1 MGRGGGGAVTT
12 SSPPPAMLATA
23 LALALALAAVQAQG
37 RRLTPPLSQGLQLG
51 RSRPSLFRSK
61 LVKNT
66 GSMVF
71 LSLWILNKNTTKGF
85 RKIISGF
92 DQPRLVFF
100 FSCDF
105 SCAFA
110 KFVCKNW

>member
-1 MGRGGGGAVTT
+1 MVDKVVLGETEDSNGNTQNSGVK
-12 SSPPPAMLATA
+12 
-23 LALALALAAVQAQG
+23 
-37 RRLTPPLSQGLQLG
+37 GLNCAIG
-51 RSRPSLFRSK
+51 WSRPSLFRSK

-66 GSMVF
+66 GSLVF

-85 RKIISGF
+85 RKIISGI

-105 SCAFA
+105 SCTFA